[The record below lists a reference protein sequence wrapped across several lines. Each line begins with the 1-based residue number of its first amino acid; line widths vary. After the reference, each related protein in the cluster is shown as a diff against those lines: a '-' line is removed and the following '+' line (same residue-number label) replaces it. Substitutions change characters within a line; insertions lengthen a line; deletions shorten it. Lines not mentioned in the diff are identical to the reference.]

1 MKKRVIIISTVV
13 IAVGVSILN
22 FFNKF
27 DEDKYISKNYNYEIL
42 SKKMLASNSFDFG
55 PGGEIYVSQ
64 GDSIIKINT
73 DNSKEEFLKKADHLI
88 GELKIKDNNMF
99 FISDDKLISIN
110 LKSKEEKIVLDNIP
124 NYGDMNKNKILITDK
139 DLYLSTDSATNSAIL
154 SEEDISKN
162 PQNKGDISP
171 IGIEKEGDKNSKS
184 KIGAFFNYSAE
195 KDKEANDEIKEKLS
209 IIGTGSVI
217 KINLETFNS
226 ELYAYGLRNILG
238 MDIDNNGDIYATVGG
253 IEENGARPL
262 YGDSDYVYLLD
273 EKYKWYGWP
282 DYSGGDPVNSPRFRK
297 EGKPKQEFLLENHPN
312 SPPAPFYQNDSINAL
327 GRLLV
332 DKEEVFGT
340 KDSIIIYDMLNES
353 IVNLNKFGEKK
364 EIIKIKGSFL
374 SDIKFYNGHLYF
386 LDNKNGYLV
395 KVDGVESEDVFK
407 YKFFMLGFTFI
418 TMIAILIIT
427 IFKNK
432 KY

>member
-1 MKKRVIIISTVV
+1 MTKKLIIISTVAV
-13 IAVGVSILN
+13 AVGVSILS
-22 FFNKF
+22 FFTKF
-27 DEDKYISKNYNYEIL
+27 DEDKYISKNYDYEIL
-42 SKKMLASNSFDFG
+42 SKKMLSSNSFDFG
-55 PGGEIYVSQ
+55 QSGEIYVSQ

-73 DNSKEEFLKKADHLI
+73 NNSKEQFLKKTNHLI
-88 GELKIKDNNMF
+88 GELKIKDNTMF
-99 FISDDKLISIN
+99 FISDDKLFSIN

-124 NYGDMNKNKILITDK
+124 NYGDMNKNKILITDNE
-139 DLYLSTDSATNSAIL
+139 LYLSTDSATNSAIL

-162 PQNKGDISP
+162 PQNKGDIFP
-171 IGIEKEGDKNSKS
+171 IDISNENNNSSKS
-184 KIGAFFNYSAE
+184 KIGAFFNYGLE
-195 KDKEANDEIKEKLS
+195 KDEETNDEIKEKLAC
-209 IIGTGSVI
+209 IGTGSVI
-217 KINLETFNS
+217 KIDLETFNY

-238 MDIDNNGDIYATVGG
+238 MDIDNHGNIYATVGG

-273 EKYKWYGWP
+273 ENYKWYGWP

-312 SPPAPFYQNDSINAL
+312 NPPAPFYQNDSISSL

-332 DKEEVFGT
+332 DKEGLFGA

-353 IVNLNKFGEKK
+353 IVSLNKFGEKK
-364 EIIKIKGSFL
+364 EIIKIEGSFL
-374 SDIKFYNGHLYF
+374 SDMKFNNGQLYF

-395 KVDGVESEDVFK
+395 KVVGIQSEDIFK
-407 YKFFMLGFTFI
+407 YKFLILGCTFI
-418 TMIAILIIT
+418 TMIVILIII

-432 KY
+432 NY